1 MAVGPSPVKWA
12 HVMSESEA
20 YEAEMSLPSDARRR
34 LVLRLLESV
43 DPNESFDAAAESW
56 LRIEAPAAYDALKA
70 DPAGHT
76 AVQALTDLACCD
88 TA

>member
-1 MAVGPSPVKWA
+1 
-12 HVMSESEA
+12 MSESEA